1 MKKFLH
7 VNYLVTLAVEAD
19 VLEILVNFI
28 QQTEFEDNDIL
39 TYLECVEDVTLDLE
53 NLHSKVGKHSK
64 KRLNELLKGD
74 YRNASRKQITL
85 MIRVSLMRKD

>member
-53 NLHSKVGKHSK
+53 NLHNKVGKESI
-64 KRLNELLKGD
+64 LK
-74 YRNASRKQITL
+74 NFL
-85 MIRVSLMRKD
+85 MSC

>member
-28 QQTEFEDNDIL
+28 QQTEFVDNIL

-64 KRLNELLKGD
+64 KLLNELLKGD